1 MNWHKVDDYP
11 IWDRDIMQYMG
22 GKSRISKYI
31 SEVLNN
37 ALSWRK
43 EPYQQADCNGVEL
56 RNERERE
63 YL

>member
-1 MNWHKVDDYP
+1 
-11 IWDRDIMQYMG
+11 MQYMG

-43 EPYQQADCNGVEL
+43 EPYQQADCNGAEF

-63 YL
+63 REYL

>member
-1 MNWHKVDDYP
+1 
-11 IWDRDIMQYMG
+11 MQYMG
-22 GKSRISKYI
+22 GKSRISKQI

-37 ALSWRK
+37 ALYGWQ
-43 EPYQQADCNGVEL
+43 EPNQQADCGNTER